1 MPALD
6 TSFLIDLER
15 KEPRAMAALEGLAGA
30 HLIVPS
36 HAALEV
42 MAGHGEPL
50 GALNSLRQS
59 YTVRM
64 ATEQTLA
71 VAAGL
76 RFAARTANRRPGWGD
91 LYIAAEAQ
99 LSGTYVVTANPRDF
113 EALGCSVWDYRK
125 NSSPPE

>member
-6 TSFLIDLER
+6 ASFLVDLER
-15 KEPRAMAALEGLAGA
+15 KDPAALAALKSLAG
-30 HLIVPS
+30 LPLLVPS

-42 MAGHGEPL
+42 MAGHAEPL
-50 GALNSLRQS
+50 AALNALRQS

-71 VAAGL
+71 AAARL
-76 RFAARTANRRPGWGD
+76 RFQARAHQRRPGWGD

-99 LSGTYVVTANPRDF
+99 LAGTYVVTANPRDF
-113 EALGCSVWDYRK
+113 GNLGCTTWDYR
-125 NSSPPE
+125 NDPTPPA